1 MTLTP
6 TRSAPQAG
14 TADGAHALPRTAL
27 PEAALPKPALP
38 EAALPGAALPEAALP
53 EAALPEAAL
62 PEAALPEAELVR
74 RYRPLVERI
83 ARRQADG
90 LPDSIAVEDLVQA
103 GMLGLLEASRRFD
116 PDHGTP
122 FEGYAATR
130 IRGAMIDE
138 LRPADWVPRSV
149 RRQGRELAAAVR
161 RIEHRTGAPAGNADL
176 MAELGVDAH
185 ALHRTLRDV
194 SRGRLL
200 SFEELTESGATGDMT
215 LDHEA
220 ADQELLR
227 ERFAAAL
234 SAAIGTLPLREQ
246 EVLALYYQEELNL
259 REVGEVMGV
268 SESRI
273 SQIHGRAVVQL
284 RARLD
289 EWLDGGVDP
298 SRLGERVDRP
308 VDAAGL
314 PRHEGRSPT

>member
-1 MTLTP
+1 MTPNRAT
-6 TRSAPQAG
+6 PQARA
-14 TADGAHALPRTAL
+14 ADPASALP
-27 PEAALPKPALP
+27 PPALVT
-38 EAALPGAALPEAALP
+38 
-53 EAALPEAAL
+53 
-62 PEAALPEAELVR
+62 EAELVC

-103 GMLGLLEASRRFD
+103 GMLGLLEAARRFD

-138 LRPADWVPRSV
+138 LRPGDWVPRSV

-161 RIEHRTGAPAGNADL
+161 RIEHRTGGSAGTADL
-176 MAELGVDAH
+176 MAELGMDADE
-185 ALHRTLRDV
+185 LHRTLREV

-200 SFEELTESGATGDMT
+200 SFEALMESGATGDMT

-220 ADQELLR
+220 ADQQLLR

-234 SAAIGTLPLREQ
+234 SVAIATLPLRQQ

-259 REVGEVMGV
+259 REIGQVMSI
-268 SESRI
+268 SESRVC
-273 SQIHGRAVVQL
+273 QIHGRAVVQL

-289 EWLDGGVDP
+289 EWLEAGADP
-298 SRLGERVDRP
+298 GRLGDLVDRP

-314 PRHEGRSPT
+314 PRHENRSIA